1 MSGTGPYHQAAI
13 KPYRT
18 PSNMPRKQQDTLTEQ
33 RPSSRNLRVLK
44 QLFTFMRP
52 YRGALLGA
60 VLALLV
66 AAMAVL
72 GFGVVL
78 QRVVDHG
85 LSSGSATA
93 LDQALLLFLI
103 VVTVMAASVAARV
116 YLVTWIGERVV
127 ADIRKAVFAQ
137 VLKLEP
143 AFFEV
148 TRTGEVI
155 SRLTVDTSLLQV
167 VVGSTLAIAVRNALL
182 ISGGLVMLMLTSGK
196 LALLVLLGVP
206 IAVIPLWLLGHRVRK
221 LSRNSQ
227 DRIADIGAFVDE
239 VLYGIR
245 TVQAF
250 CHEPIDRHR
259 YSEHVEAAF
268 DAATQRSRV
277 SAVLTAT
284 VMLFTFIA
292 VSLVLWVGG
301 HDVLAGRLSGGQLSA
316 FVFYALLVAGSVGAL
331 SEVAG
336 DLLRAAGATERLL
349 ELLNT
354 QPAISPPATPVA
366 LPEPAQG
373 AVELSQVT
381 FHYPSRPDRPAL
393 SQLSLRLQPGQKLA
407 LVGPSGAGK
416 STVLQLLLR
425 FYDPDSGV
433 IRFDGV
439 DIREVD
445 PQQLRQR
452 IALVPQDPIIFGADA
467 WENIRYGF
475 TDVSDADVRSA
486 AVAAHAAE
494 FLDQLPQGF
503 NTYLGERGIRLSG
516 GQRQRIAIARA
527 ILRDPAV
534 LLLDEATSSLDAE
547 SERLVQDALEQL
559 MQSRTT
565 LIIAHRL
572 ATVRK
577 VDRIL
582 VMDHGQL
589 VASGRHQELV
599 EENGLYAR
607 LAALQFRDTPAAVEE
622 PVIEQA

>member
-1 MSGTGPYHQAAI
+1 
-13 KPYRT
+13 
-18 PSNMPRKQQDTLTEQ
+18 MPRNQKDTLTEQ

-78 QRVVDHG
+78 QQVVDHG

-93 LDQALLLFLI
+93 LNQALLLFLV

-182 ISGGLVMLMLTSGK
+182 ISGGLVMLILTSGK
-196 LALLVLLGVP
+196 LALLVLIGVP
-206 IAVIPLWLLGHRVRK
+206 IAVIPLWLLGHRVRS

-250 CHEPIDRHR
+250 CHEPIDRQR
-259 YSEHVEAAF
+259 YSEQVEAAF
-268 DAATQRSRV
+268 EASIQRSRV
-277 SAVLTAT
+277 SALLTAT
-284 VMLFTFIA
+284 VMLFTFVA

-354 QPAISPPATPVA
+354 RPAISPPATPVA
-366 LPEPAQG
+366 LPEPAHG
-373 AVELSQVT
+373 AVELSRVT
-381 FHYPSRPDRPAL
+381 FNYPSRPDRAAL
-393 SQLSLRLQPGQKLA
+393 SELSLRLQPGQKVA

-439 DIREVD
+439 DIREAD

-467 WENIRYGF
+467 WENIRYGHAG
-475 TDVSDADVRSA
+475 VSDADVRSA
-486 AVAAHAAE
+486 AEAAHAAE

-547 SERLVQDALEQL
+547 SERLVQEALEQL

-577 VDRIL
+577 VDRIM
-582 VMDHGQL
+582 VMDQGQL
-589 VASGRHQELV
+589 VASGRHEELV

-607 LAALQFRDTPAAVEE
+607 LAALQFRDIQATLEGPA
-622 PVIEQA
+622 IEQ

>member
-1 MSGTGPYHQAAI
+1 
-13 KPYRT
+13 
-18 PSNMPRKQQDTLTEQ
+18 MPRNRQTPLTEQ
-33 RPSSRNLRVLK
+33 RPTSRDLRVLK
-44 QLFTFMRP
+44 QLATFLRP
-52 YRGALLGA
+52 YRGAVLGA
-60 VLALLV
+60 AVALLI
-66 AAMAVL
+66 AAGAVL

-85 LSSGSATA
+85 LGSGSGAA
-93 LDQALLLFLI
+93 LNQALLLFL
-103 VVTVMAASVAARV
+103 VVVSVMAASVAARV
-116 YLVTWIGERVV
+116 YLVTWVGERVV
-127 ADIRKAVFAQ
+127 ADIRKAVFSR

-155 SRLTVDTSLLQV
+155 SRLTTDTSLLQV
-167 VVGSTLAIAVRNALL
+167 VVGSTLAIAVRNTLL
-182 ISGGLVMLMLTSGK
+182 VSGGLVMLAITSGK

-206 IAVIPLWLLGHRVRK
+206 LAVIPLWLLGHRVRR

-227 DRIADIGAFVDE
+227 DRIADIGAMVDE

-250 CHEPIDRHR
+250 CHEQIDRRR
-259 YSEHVEAAF
+259 YAEQVEAAF
-268 DAATQRSRV
+268 DAAIRRTRV
-277 SAVLTAT
+277 SALLTAT
-284 VMLFTFIA
+284 VMLLTFVA
-292 VSLVLWVGG
+292 VSIVLWVGG
-301 HDVLAGRLSGGQLSA
+301 HDVLAGRISGGQLSA

-354 QPAISPPATPVA
+354 EPAITAPAAPVL
-366 LPEPAQG
+366 LPEPPRGEVQ
-373 AVELSQVT
+373 LLDVT
-381 FHYPSRPDRPAL
+381 FRYPSRPDSPAL
-393 SQLSLRLQPGQKLA
+393 SKLSLTLQPGQKVA

-425 FYDPDSGV
+425 FYDPDAGV
-433 IRFDGV
+433 IRFDGI
-439 DIREVD
+439 DIRQAD

-452 IALVPQDPIIFGADA
+452 MALVPQDPVIFGADA

-475 TDVSDADVRSA
+475 PGVTDADIRHA

-494 FLDQLPQGF
+494 FLDRLPQGF
-503 NTYLGERGIRLSG
+503 NTFLGERGVRLSG

-527 ILRDPAV
+527 ILRNPAV

-559 MQSRTT
+559 MQTRTT

-582 VMDHGQL
+582 VMDHGHI
-589 VASGRHQELV
+589 VASGRHDELV
-599 EENGLYAR
+599 AAHGLYAR
-607 LAALQFRDTPAAVEE
+607 LAALQFRDATDAHTSMTV
-622 PVIEQA
+622 

>member
-1 MSGTGPYHQAAI
+1 
-13 KPYRT
+13 
-18 PSNMPRKQQDTLTEQ
+18 MPKNQQDTLAEQ

-44 QLFTFMRP
+44 QLFSFMQP

-78 QRVVDHG
+78 QQVVDHG

-93 LDQALLLFLI
+93 LNQALLLFLV

-127 ADIRKAVFAQ
+127 ADIRKAVFAR

-182 ISGGLVMLMLTSGK
+182 ISGGLVMLILTSGK

-206 IAVIPLWLLGHRVRK
+206 IAVIPLWLLGHRVRS

-250 CHEPIDRHR
+250 CHEPIDRQR
-259 YSEHVEAAF
+259 YSEQVEAAF
-268 DAATQRSRV
+268 EASTQRSRV
-277 SAVLTAT
+277 SALLTAT
-284 VMLFTFIA
+284 VMLFTFVA

-316 FVFYALLVAGSVGAL
+316 FVFYALLVAGSVSAL

-354 QPAISPPATPVA
+354 RPAISPPATPVA
-366 LPEPAQG
+366 LPEPPRG
-373 AVELSQVT
+373 AVELSRVT
-381 FHYPSRPDRPAL
+381 FNYPSRPDRPAL
-393 SQLSLRLQPGQKLA
+393 SELSLRLQPGQKVA

-439 DIREVD
+439 DIREAD

-467 WENIRYGF
+467 WENIRYGLA
-475 TDVSDADVRSA
+475 DVSDADIRSA
-486 AVAAHAAE
+486 AEAAHAAE

-547 SERLVQDALEQL
+547 SERLVQEALEQL

-577 VDRIL
+577 VDRIM
-582 VMDHGQL
+582 VMDQGQL
-589 VASGRHQELV
+589 VASGRHEELV

-607 LAALQFRDTPAAVEE
+607 LAALQFRDIQATLEE
-622 PVIEQA
+622 PAIEQA

>member
-1 MSGTGPYHQAAI
+1 
-13 KPYRT
+13 
-18 PSNMPRKQQDTLTEQ
+18 MPRRKQNTLTEQ
-33 RPSSRNLRVLK
+33 RPSSRDIRVLK
-44 QLFTFMRP
+44 QLFTFLQP
-52 YRGALLGA
+52 YRRALLGA
-60 VLALLV
+60 VLALLF
-66 AAMAVL
+66 AAASVL
-72 GFGVVL
+72 GFGIVL

-85 LSSGSATA
+85 LSSGSGEA
-93 LDQALLLFLI
+93 LNQALLLFLV

-127 ADIRKAVFAQ
+127 ADIRKTVFAQ

-182 ISGGLVMLMLTSGK
+182 ISGGLVMLILTSGK

-206 IAVIPLWLLGHRVRK
+206 LTVIPLWLLGHRVRS
-221 LSRNSQ
+221 LSRDSQ

-250 CHEPIDRHR
+250 CHEAIDHQR
-259 YSEHVEAAF
+259 YGEQVEAAF
-268 DAATQRSRV
+268 AAAIRHTRI
-277 SAVLTAT
+277 SAILTAT
-284 VMLFTFIA
+284 MMLFTFVAI
-292 VSLVLWVGG
+292 SIVLWVGG
-301 HDVLAGRLSGGQLSA
+301 HDVLDGRISGGQLSA

-331 SEVAG
+331 SEIAG

-354 QPAISPPATPVA
+354 RPVISPPAAPIA
-366 LPEPAQG
+366 LPEPARGVVQ
-373 AVELSQVT
+373 LSDVT
-381 FHYPSRPDRPAL
+381 FRYPSRPDSEAL
-393 SQLSLRLQPGQKLA
+393 SELSLTLQTGQKVA

-425 FYDPDSGV
+425 FYDPDAGV
-433 IRFDGV
+433 IQFDGV
-439 DIREVD
+439 DIRETD
-445 PQQLRQR
+445 PQQLRR
-452 IALVPQDPIIFGADA
+452 RMALVPQDPVIFGADA

-475 TDVSDADVRSA
+475 AGVTDIDVRRAVEA
-486 AVAAHAAE
+486 ALAAE

-503 NTYLGERGIRLSG
+503 DTFLGERGIRLSG

-547 SERLVQDALEQL
+547 SERLVQDALE
-559 MQSRTT
+559 
-565 LIIAHRL
+565 
-572 ATVRK
+572 
-577 VDRIL
+577 
-582 VMDHGQL
+582 
-589 VASGRHQELV
+589 E
-599 EENGLYAR
+599 
-607 LAALQFRDTPAAVEE
+607 PAAEL
-622 PVIEQA
+622 A

>member
-316 FVFYALLVAGSVGAL
+316 FVVYALLVAGSVGAL